1 MKVRWTVP
9 AEEQLEQA
17 YRYIAEGNLDAAERI
32 TSHIVDVTEMLGKHP
47 EAGRRGR
54 VANTREFA
62 VSRHAVYCRVQR
74 QQGSRLD
81 SGGVSCRAKV
91 AGRILM
97 GREGGQGQR
106 PPETAAHPASVRQS
120 TRRSDSRLKKK

>member
-62 VSRHAVYCRVQR
+62 VPDTPFIVAYNVSKGVVWILAVYHAAR
-74 QQGSRLD
+74 
-81 SGGVSCRAKV
+81 KWP
-91 AGRILM
+91 
-97 GREGGQGQR
+97 EGF
-106 PPETAAHPASVRQS
+106 
-120 TRRSDSRLKKK
+120 